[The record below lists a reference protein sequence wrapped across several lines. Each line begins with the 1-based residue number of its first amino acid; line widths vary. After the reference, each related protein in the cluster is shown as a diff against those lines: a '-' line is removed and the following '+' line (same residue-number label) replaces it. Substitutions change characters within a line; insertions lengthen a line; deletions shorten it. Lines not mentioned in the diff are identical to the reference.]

1 MTSEVVEGGARLAV
15 MTSRVLGGIGIA
27 LSGISLIFDVIQL
40 VEVSKDISQGSKCEV
55 AQRMEEIA
63 EVMENETK
71 DIIEYM
77 DVILREDS
85 DSANPDEEDKIKTVL
100 DDEDYKI
107 LFNSE
112 VPDIVQNALDRT
124 NSINHSDNQQNEIET
139 AMNKKYYMLTVTSI
153 DSESN
158 ENKHES

>member
-1 MTSEVVEGGARLAV
+1 
-15 MTSRVLGGIGIA
+15 
-27 LSGISLIFDVIQL
+27 
-40 VEVSKDISQGSKCEV
+40 
-55 AQRMEEIA
+55 MEEIA

-77 DVILREDS
+77 NVILREDS
-85 DSANPDEEDKIKTVL
+85 DYDEEDKIKTVL

-124 NSINHSDNQQNEIET
+124 NSTNQSDSQQNEIET

-158 ENKHES
+158 ENES

>member
-1 MTSEVVEGGARLAV
+1 M

-77 DVILREDS
+77 NVILREDS
-85 DSANPDEEDKIKTVL
+85 DYDEEDKIKTVL

-124 NSINHSDNQQNEIET
+124 NSTNHSDNQQNEIET

-158 ENKHES
+158 ENES